1 MELTEKTIKAAQP
14 GDVLYDKKITGLYMR
29 VFENRRGYYLY
40 YRTKTGGQRRP
51 KVGIPDIMTLGQ
63 AREIA
68 KSLLLQVAS
77 GEDLMAKRKQAR
89 AAPTMAALCTKYLEE
104 YAPKKKSAA
113 DDKAMIN
120 RVILPKLGRMRVADV
135 QYDDIATLHRSMA
148 KTPVHANRVLALLS
162 RMFTLAER
170 WEYRPQRTTP
180 TRHVERYRENKRR
193 RIMSPVEAAAI
204 AAGLRKHAI
213 VRPEAVLFIHLLV
226 LTGARCGEV
235 AAAR

>member
-77 GEDLMAKRKQAR
+77 GEDPMAKRKQAR

-120 RVILPKLGRMRVADV
+120 RVILPKLTASG
-135 QYDDIATLHRSMA
+135 
-148 KTPVHANRVLALLS
+148 
-162 RMFTLAER
+162 
-170 WEYRPQRTTP
+170 
-180 TRHVERYRENKRR
+180 
-193 RIMSPVEAAAI
+193 
-204 AAGLRKHAI
+204 
-213 VRPEAVLFIHLLV
+213 
-226 LTGARCGEV
+226 
-235 AAAR
+235 